1 MSLLRTFLHDAR
13 LGLRSFSRAKAFY
26 FITVLV
32 LALGIGHERRALQRG
47 GRGAAPAP
55 SVRGAGAPGH
65 GLEPV
70 GGLRQDLGERGGVLD
85 YRRHIGSF
93 AQVAAWSSEQANL
106 TGDGEPVRV
115 GLALATP
122 NVFSTLGAAPL
133 LGRSFPRR
141 KRRPPMARRW

>member
-32 LALGIGHERRALQRG
+32 LALGIGTSTALFSVVDAVLLRPLPYGEPERRVMVWSRW
-47 GRGAAPAP
+47 
-55 SVRGAGAPGH
+55 
-65 GLEPV
+65 V
-70 GGLRQDLGERGGVLD
+70 GFDKTWVSEAELLD

-122 NVFSTLGAAPL
+122 NVFSTLGVAPL
-133 LGRSFPRR
+133 LGRSFTE
-141 KRRPPMARRW
+141 